1 MCCTAQ
7 RGCGILRPDWM
18 KDGQY
23 QGEVAID
30 GTNFDKF
37 HKTGNSN
44 LTKDRPLKTTSL

>member
-23 QGEVAID
+23 QGEVPID
-30 GTNFDKF
+30 GVNYDKF
-37 HKTGNSN
+37 HKTG
-44 LTKDRPLKTTSL
+44 KDLLIQDQQQKTISS